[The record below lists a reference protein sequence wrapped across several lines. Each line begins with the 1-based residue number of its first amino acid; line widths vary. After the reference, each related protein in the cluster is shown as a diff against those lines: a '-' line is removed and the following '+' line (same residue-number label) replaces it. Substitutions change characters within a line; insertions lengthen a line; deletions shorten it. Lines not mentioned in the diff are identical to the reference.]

1 MAPITNSTSLVTKRW
16 SIWSPIQRNWDKIEP
31 VKNTYMNILTGLGT
45 IFAVAS
51 TIAIIAQHGWKLPK
65 WPFAQKHWKP
75 EPADHLKDD
84 WEGPKEFPEMTEE
97 EALAWEKEYEED
109 GYKAASK
116 GKGVGKRRKGW
127 QRIWEDEGLFENLQ
141 GEWR

>member
-1 MAPITNSTSLVTKRW
+1 
-16 SIWSPIQRNWDKIEP
+16 
-31 VKNTYMNILTGLGT
+31 
-45 IFAVAS
+45 
-51 TIAIIAQHGWKLPK
+51 
-65 WPFAQKHWKP
+65 
-75 EPADHLKDD
+75 LKDD
-84 WEGPKEFPEMTEE
+84 WEGPKEFPVMTEE